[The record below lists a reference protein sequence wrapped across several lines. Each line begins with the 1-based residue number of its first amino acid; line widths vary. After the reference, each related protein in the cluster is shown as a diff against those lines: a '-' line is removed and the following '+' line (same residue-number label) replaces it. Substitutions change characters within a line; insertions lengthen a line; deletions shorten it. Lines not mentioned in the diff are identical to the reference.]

1 MKSKSIRRRC
11 RHCGRMFT
19 PDHRNHG
26 RQFYCSAPG
35 CRRASKFASQ
45 RRWSRKTQ
53 NLAHFRGE
61 EEVRRVQEWRKAHPG
76 YWKKKSPA
84 SNGAQVLAPQAV
96 KCRQE
101 SCNACGGC
109 GGTLQDVCLAKN
121 PLFVGLLSAITGSTL
136 QDDMARA
143 IQDLIIQGRK
153 ILGLRPPEKHDSRI
167 GPVYD
172 RQTFNKAEAA
182 AQNPRGC

>member
-1 MKSKSIRRRC
+1 MKLKSIRRRC

-19 PDHRNHG
+19 PDHRNQG
-26 RQFYCSAPG
+26 RQFYCLAPE

-45 RRWSRKTQ
+45 RKWSRKTQ

-84 SNGAQVLAPQAV
+84 SNGAQAIAPQAV

-121 PLFVGLLSAITGSTL
+121 PLFVGLRPQPIGRQLHPPG
-136 QDDMARA
+136 
-143 IQDLIIQGRK
+143 QGLPGQRHPVTPGVNV
-153 ILGLRPPEKHDSRI
+153 GLPIEGQVIAVLAD
-167 GPVYD
+167 
-172 RQTFNKAEAA
+172 
-182 AQNPRGC
+182 